1 LTVVRVVRKRFCRGP
16 EASDPEE
23 RALCSE
29 ALDED
34 AVILGVWTI
43 LSIQKKR

>member
-1 LTVVRVVRKRFCRGP
+1 LYLVLLSVVRFVRERFCRGP

-23 RALCSE
+23 RALCSK

-34 AVILGVWTI
+34 AVILGV
-43 LSIQKKR
+43 